1 MVSKIGRKVLMI
13 PEGVDY
19 KLRGDDVFIT
29 GRLGSLVQK
38 VPKVV
43 SIIIFCNSLAVVPS
57 SVFVDDVM
65 LGTTFSLLENMFHGV
80 SFGFSKTLLLKGI
93 GYRAA
98 VNDCSLVLRLGYSH
112 EIVYKIPE
120 GITIKVTKNTEIEI
134 FGVCKQEVGNVSA
147 AIREFR
153 VPESYK
159 GKGICYIDESVLLKE
174 IKKK

>member
-1 MVSKIGRKVLMI
+1 MVSKIGRKVLII
-13 PEGVDY
+13 PDGVDF
-19 KLRGDDVFIT
+19 KFTGDVVVVT

-38 VPKVV
+38 IPKVISV
-43 SIIIFCNSLAVVPS
+43 VIFCNSLAVIPN
-57 SVFVDDVM
+57 SVSVDDVI

-93 GYRAA
+93 GYRATI
-98 VNDCSLVLRLGYSH
+98 NEGSLILRLGYSH
-112 EIVYKIPE
+112 EIIYKIPN
-120 GITIKVTKNTEIEI
+120 TLTFKVTKNTEIEI

-159 GKGICYIDESVLLKE
+159 GKGICYVDELVLLKE